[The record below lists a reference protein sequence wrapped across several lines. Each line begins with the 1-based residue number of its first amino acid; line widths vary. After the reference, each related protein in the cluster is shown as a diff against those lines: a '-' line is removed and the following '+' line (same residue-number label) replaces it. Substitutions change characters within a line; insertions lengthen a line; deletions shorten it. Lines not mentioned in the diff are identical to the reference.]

1 MSGAGLLSPLLA
13 GVLVL
18 CGAAHAADGASTL
31 ARVRAAG
38 VLRCGVDAEEAEYS
52 TTDDHGNRAAFDADL
67 CRAVAIAVLGA
78 NARIATASFPD
89 DAAAMAAL
97 AGGDVDLVP
106 TLTDDFTHAVGTRIA
121 FTRPVLWDGV
131 GFLVQSAS
139 PVTRARQLSG
149 RKICFLAETS
159 VEESARAWFKSG
171 RLSFVPFPFQE
182 EGEMQA
188 AFATGNCGA
197 LTGDRTRLA
206 QTREAMGTHDKGARL
221 LPETI
226 SNDPLAAAVR
236 DEDWQWVAIVNW
248 VMEALVAAEESG
260 VTQANARLLAAGSAH
275 DADPLRRFLLGG
287 SHEIGSALALD
298 DGWVARVI
306 EATGNYGEIYERDL
320 GGGSAMKLPRGDNRL
335 VRDGGRMVAL
345 PPR

>member
-1 MSGAGLLSPLLA
+1 MSPLLA

-131 GFLVQSAS
+131 GFLVPGAS
-139 PVTRARQLSG
+139 GVVRAGQLSG
-149 RKICFLAETS
+149 KKVCFLADTA
-159 VEESARAWFKSG
+159 VEETVRGWFARE
-171 RLSFVPFPFQE
+171 RLDFVPFPFQE
-182 EGEMQA
+182 EGEMEA
-188 AFATGNCGA
+188 AFSTGNC
-197 LTGDRTRLA
+197 
-206 QTREAMGTHDKGARL
+206 
-221 LPETI
+221 
-226 SNDPLAAAVR
+226 AA
-236 DEDWQWVAIVNW
+236 
-248 VMEALVAAEESG
+248 
-260 VTQANARLLAAGSAH
+260 AAGSQAI
-275 DADPLRRFLLGG
+275 ARTGRRPT
-287 SHEIGSALALD
+287 SS
-298 DGWVARVI
+298 
-306 EATGNYGEIYERDL
+306 
-320 GGGSAMKLPRGDNRL
+320 
-335 VRDGGRMVAL
+335 
-345 PPR
+345 